1 MGNLNC
7 LKSSQESWEASQIRE
22 RHRSTRFVVGCSYK
36 EGSDNSTQRRDNS
49 TQTIVHSHNS
59 TQTEFY
65 VDTNGKY
72 KMRYLDEPKLKN
84 VINRKEE

>member
-7 LKSSQESWEASQIRE
+7 LKSSQETWEASQLRE

-36 EGSDNSTQRRDNS
+36 EGSRRD
-49 TQTIVHSHNS
+49 IS